1 MHSEHR
7 CGLVGR
13 VFWGSRQMT
22 LRVAWEDV
30 DSPPGAKQRWGNV
43 WRVEG
48 CRGVWVWEEDR
59 ARGG

>member
-1 MHSEHR
+1 
-7 CGLVGR
+7 
-13 VFWGSRQMT
+13 MT